1 MLVLA
6 FLLAVG
12 EGSKH
17 FLYFYTKTD
26 FLKMFQFGAKIRGE
40 EMIGFPIKFP
50 IWWFDWLRDWTIKS
64 GDVKGW
70 ADWAGQPWSWFPSGD
85 DLGVWSEPA
94 RFREFIARSPFFGHE
109 SQVSCHVR
117 SFRAHNFFK
126 SSFVLFFHGQKEC
139 DWNCKGIFAL
149 ATLLYHI
156 QRSVK
161 WVKQHGGTKRNE
173 EKIEEGTPTQFL
185 ALICLH

>member
-17 FLYFYTKTD
+17 FLYFDTKND
-26 FLKMFQFGAKIRGE
+26 FLKMLHFGAKLVRGQRGQNKTWSIFRGE
-40 EMIGFPIKFP
+40 GVIRFPIKFP
-50 IWWFDWLRDWTIKS
+50 IWWLDWLKDWTIKA
-64 GDVKGW
+64 GDVKGWAHW

-126 SSFVLFFHGQKEC
+126 SSFVLFFQGQKEC
-139 DWNCKGIFAL
+139 D
-149 ATLLYHI
+149 
-156 QRSVK
+156 
-161 WVKQHGGTKRNE
+161 
-173 EKIEEGTPTQFL
+173 
-185 ALICLH
+185 